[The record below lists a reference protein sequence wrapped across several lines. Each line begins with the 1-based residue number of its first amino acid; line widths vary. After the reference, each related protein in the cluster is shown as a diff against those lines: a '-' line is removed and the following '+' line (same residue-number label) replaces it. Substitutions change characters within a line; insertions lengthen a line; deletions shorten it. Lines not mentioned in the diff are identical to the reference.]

1 MIKVR
6 SRLECNNVSIETIN
20 ILQKQLLE
28 YSYLP
33 YLPIYQLLSLETYGQ
48 YGICIQYEFA
58 FLNADIPKDQ
68 YQTKAANILETHCY
82 SESFTF

>member
-6 SRLECNNVSIETIN
+6 SRLECNNVSIN

-33 YLPIYQLLSLETYGQ
+33 YFPIYQLLSLGTYGQ

-68 YQTKAANILETHCY
+68 YQTKAENILETHVY
-82 SESFTF
+82 FDEFAF